1 MPASFVAACL
11 CVLPAPCAVHC
22 CQHHVHCCQHCEQDA
37 SVRCT
42 VVSTVCC
49 ARVVCLSMPIW
60 ARDIVWCTSVWHLL
74 APQLCYLCPM
84 MLSSLPTHVF
94 IKRNAEYG
102 MRGPR
107 TGVLVSAAPYRVLS
121 Y

>member
-49 ARVVCLSMPIW
+49 ARVV
-60 ARDIVWCTSVWHLL
+60 WCNSTSELVPKHLRG
-74 APQLCYLCPM
+74 LCYLCPM